1 LPTATHRPSLGRFWT
16 AHYRPPIG
24 LMTGSIEATSIG
36 AATDVAGKISS
47 DGQ

>member
-1 LPTATHRPSLGRFWT
+1 MVLDGALSS
-16 AHYRPPIG
+16 AIG

-36 AATDVAGKISS
+36 AATDVAGKIRS

>member
-1 LPTATHRPSLGRFWT
+1 
-16 AHYRPPIG
+16 
-24 LMTGSIEATSIG
+24 MTGSIEATSIG